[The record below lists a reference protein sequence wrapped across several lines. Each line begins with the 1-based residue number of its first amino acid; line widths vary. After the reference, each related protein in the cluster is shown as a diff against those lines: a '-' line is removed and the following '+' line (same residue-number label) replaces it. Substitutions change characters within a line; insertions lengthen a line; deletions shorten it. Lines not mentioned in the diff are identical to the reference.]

1 MPRGSTM
8 ESQVRWVGFPAGDAA
23 KAEARQRVVA
33 SPINARPVRRIR
45 LRTPV
50 GAALPRL
57 RRFEEVMCIRLKLS
71 SWGGSNVNRK
81 VLYLSNLAIGPVIAG
96 AGAQPRMISCPRAD
110 RESGHN
116 FPIWNC

>member
-8 ESQVRWVGFPAGDAA
+8 ESQVRWVGFPADDAA
-23 KAEARQRVVA
+23 KAEAKQRVVA
-33 SPINARPVRRIR
+33 SPVNARPMSRIR

-71 SWGGSNVNRK
+71 SWRGSNVNRK
-81 VLYLSNLAIGPVIAG
+81 VLYLSNLAIGLVIAG
-96 AGAQPRMISCPRAD
+96 NRCVTRMTSCPRAD
-110 RESGHN
+110 
-116 FPIWNC
+116 